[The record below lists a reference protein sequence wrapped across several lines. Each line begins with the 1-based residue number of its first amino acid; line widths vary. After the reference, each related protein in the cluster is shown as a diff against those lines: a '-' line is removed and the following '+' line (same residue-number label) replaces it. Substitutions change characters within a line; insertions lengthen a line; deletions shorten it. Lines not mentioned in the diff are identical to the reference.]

1 MVTGLTK
8 KSTKTNFGCNDI
20 LYQPLYIY
28 KHMNNKITNPFL
40 KQMISEIANKSSEG
54 RLVDINW
61 TALNEGKKKS
71 GKPAA
76 LTSSGLGKKGGTPKP
91 LKSDKLKEAAK
102 PEEAPKDEPKDDLPE
117 LPDLGGADKAD
128 APKADAPAKAPAK
141 DGPPADSPAADAA
154 PAEPA
159 ADAPASEEDA
169 DAAEADAAKA
179 KAELEKARAEKDRA
193 EKEIEQHAYIKL
205 GSNAG
210 VQFLLGKILDHA
222 FKTNTI
228 DALAGEMVQKLKIQ
242 TPEDM
247 NTFSEDTA
255 AYRVIPGMPE
265 LLASMKTLATK
276 QPDTDE
282 ESTE

>member
-1 MVTGLTK
+1 
-8 KSTKTNFGCNDI
+8 
-20 LYQPLYIY
+20 
-28 KHMNNKITNPFL
+28 MNNKITNPFL
-40 KQMISEIANKSSEG
+40 KQMISEIASKSNEG

-61 TALNEGKKKS
+61 AVLNEGKKKKS

-91 LKSDKLKEAAK
+91 LKSTKLKEAAK
-102 PEEAPKDEPKDDLPE
+102 PEEAPTDEPKEDLPE
-117 LPDLGGADKAD
+117 IPDLGSAEKPA
-128 APKADAPAKAPAK
+128 APKTTPAPAK
-141 DGPPADSPAADAA
+141 DGPPADSPAADET

-159 ADAPASEEDA
+159 PEAPASEEDA
-169 DAAEADAAKA
+169 EAAEAEAAKA

-210 VQFLLGKILDHA
+210 VQFLLAKLLDHA

-265 LLASMKTLATK
+265 LLSSMKTLATK

-282 ESTE
+282 ESTD